1 MSKRKRKGVHQA
13 DWTSR
18 LLHWLGFV
26 HVAILIAGAL
36 IDGADFVKYKYER
49 AFPPQH
55 PTASGTRKSGR
66 HHNPALPHPKKRKQ
80 LPAPHASR

>member
-18 LLHWLGFV
+18 LLHWLVFV
-26 HVAILIAGAL
+26 HVIILIAAEL
-36 IDGADFVKYKYER
+36 IDGAEFIKYKYQR

-55 PTASGTRKSGR
+55 PTASSTRKPGR
-66 HHNPALPHPKKRKQ
+66 HHNPALPHKKRKH